1 MSTVTL
7 HIEGMSCGH
16 CLKAVRQALQGIP
29 GATVDS
35 VQMGR
40 ATLQTTAEG
49 PTPEALAE
57 RVTAAGY
64 SATAEVLDAR
74 HP

>member
-1 MSTVTL
+1 MSTVRL

-16 CLKAVRQALQGIP
+16 CLNAVRQALQGIA

-40 ATLQTTAEG
+40 ATVQTGEDG
-49 PTPEALAE
+49 PTPELLAE
-57 RVTAAGY
+57 RITAAGY
-64 SATAEVLDAR
+64 ATTAEVVDAR
-74 HP
+74 NP